1 MEDKKFLTY
10 EQQVQKLYDKK
21 LEIPNCQEVIELLK
35 KYSYFNLVNG
45 YKAPFKNKDGNYK
58 KGTSINDIYSLYIF
72 DDAFRHILMKYI
84 LIVELDVKSLL
95 SYSFCE
101 KFGEN
106 QSEYQNA
113 MNYKYTPNNQ
123 RDINELIQIITK
135 QINNAWK
142 FFYVDHQKKKHNNI
156 PLWVLIKT
164 LTFGN
169 MSKMY
174 SLQQDCIKS
183 DIAKEFP
190 LIKENQLSIIL
201 DILTRYRNVCAHNER
216 LFDFKYQQS
225 RLKTTMIHRY
235 FNLYT
240 NNPSASNLFDVIIFL
255 KYLLNEYEFSSLVED
270 IDFILQK
277 LSRETNQI
285 QKSQILKL
293 MGFPQ
298 NWKDIIDL

>member
-45 YKAPFKNKDGNYK
+45 YKAPFKNKDRNYK
-58 KGTSINDIYSLYIF
+58 KGTSIKDIYSLYIF

-84 LIVELDVKSLL
+84 LIVELNVKSLL

>member
-45 YKAPFKNKDGNYK
+45 YKAPFKNKNGNYK
-58 KGTSINDIYSLYIF
+58 KGTSIKDIYSLYIF
-72 DDAFRHILMKYI
+72 DAAFMHILMKYI
-84 LIVELDVKSLL
+84 LIVELNVKSLL

-106 QSEYQNA
+106 QNEYQNA
-113 MNYKYTPNNQ
+113 VNYKYTPDNQ
-123 RDINELIQIITK
+123 NDINELIQIITK

-142 FFYVDHQKKKHNNI
+142 FSYVDHQKKKHNNI

-174 SLQQDCIKS
+174 SLQQDCVKS
-183 DIAKEFP
+183 NIAKEFP

-216 LFDFKYQQS
+216 LFDFKYKQS
-225 RLKTTMIHRY
+225 RLKTTRIHKH

-240 NNPSASNLFDVIIFL
+240 NNPSASNLFDVVVFL
-255 KYLLNEYEFSSLVED
+255 KYLLNEYEFSSFVED

>member
-1 MEDKKFLTY
+1 M
-10 EQQVQKLYDKK
+10 
-21 LEIPNCQEVIELLK
+21 
-35 KYSYFNLVNG
+35 G

-84 LIVELDVKSLL
+84 LIVELNVKSLL

>member
-21 LEIPNCQEVIELLK
+21 LEISNCQEVIELLK

-58 KGTSINDIYSLYIF
+58 KGTSIKDIYSLYIF

-84 LIVELDVKSLL
+84 LIVELNVKSLL
-95 SYSFCE
+95 SYSFSE

-225 RLKTTMIHRY
+225 RLKTTMIHKY

>member
-1 MEDKKFLTY
+1 MNSRFKNF
-10 EQQVQKLYDKK
+10 YDKK

-84 LIVELDVKSLL
+84 LIVELNVKSLL

-113 MNYKYTPNNQ
+113 MNYKYTPDNQ

-135 QINNAWK
+135 QINHAWK

-255 KYLLNEYEFSSLVED
+255 KYLLNEYEFSSFVED

>member
-58 KGTSINDIYSLYIF
+58 KGTSIKDIYSLYIF

-84 LIVELDVKSLL
+84 LIVELNVKSLL

-113 MNYKYTPNNQ
+113 MNYKYTSDNQ

-183 DIAKEFP
+183 NIAKEFP

-225 RLKTTMIHRY
+225 RLKTTMIHKY

-240 NNPSASNLFDVIIFL
+240 NNPAASNLFDVIIFL